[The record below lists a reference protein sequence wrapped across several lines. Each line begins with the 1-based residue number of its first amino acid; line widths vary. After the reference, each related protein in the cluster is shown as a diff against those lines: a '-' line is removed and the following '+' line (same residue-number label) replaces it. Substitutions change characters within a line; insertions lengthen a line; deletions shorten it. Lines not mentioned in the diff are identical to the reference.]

1 MGASVMLRPMSCLII
16 VSGLVVAPISADLAL
31 SDIFSLA
38 ALRGQVGE
46 RQNHGCG
53 PNPLLALVTEMPTW
67 LQHSLSSPGDMMR
80 SIRSDNAALREFLQ
94 FKRVLNRFKDCVK
107 TGDGI
112 RAKKSSLGF
121 SREELTRL
129 GGDELTKFRKGEF
142 ANIAGRQIINP
153 GRMPPNAQKS
163 FQYENLLT

>member
-1 MGASVMLRPMSCLII
+1 MGSVMLRPISCLII

-38 ALRGQVGE
+38 ALRGQVGD

-80 SIRSDNAALREFLQ
+80 SIRSDNTALREFLQ

-121 SREELTRL
+121 AR
-129 GGDELTKFRKGEF
+129 GQM
-142 ANIAGRQIINP
+142 ANMGRVEMVKP
-153 GRMPPNAQKS
+153 GRGEDWQTGNSGMAAVR
-163 FQYENLLT
+163 F

>member
-1 MGASVMLRPMSCLII
+1 MLHPISSLLFA
-16 VSGLVVAPISADLAL
+16 SGLGLAPISADLAL

-80 SIRSDNAALREFLQ
+80 SIRSDNTALREFLQ

-112 RAKKSSLGF
+112 RAKKSSLGLTRLTG
-121 SREELTRL
+121 SGREELTNKLMTSMGR
-129 GGDELTKFRKGEF
+129 GEMV
-142 ANIAGRQIINP
+142 NNGRGEEWPAGN
-153 GRMPPNAQKS
+153 NAG
-163 FQYENLLT
+163 

>member
-1 MGASVMLRPMSCLII
+1 MGSVMLRPISCLII

-46 RQNHGCG
+46 GQNHGCG

-112 RAKKSSLGF
+112 RAKKSSLGL
-121 SREELTRL
+121 SREALTRL
-129 GGDELTKFRKGEF
+129 GGDEMTKFRKGEF
-142 ANIAGRQIINP
+142 SNIAGRQIINS
-153 GRMPPNAQKS
+153 GRMPPTAQKS

>member
-1 MGASVMLRPMSCLII
+1 MGASVMPHPISSLLFL
-16 VSGLVVAPISADLAL
+16 SGLVLAPISADLAL

-80 SIRSDNAALREFLQ
+80 SIRSDNTALREFLQ

-112 RAKKSSLGF
+112 RAKKSSLGIP
-121 SREELTRL
+121 RER
-129 GGDELTKFRKGEF
+129 GGMAD
-142 ANIAGRQIINP
+142 RQQRD
-153 GRMPPNAQKS
+153 GGGS
-163 FQYENLLT
+163 LLNE

>member
-1 MGASVMLRPMSCLII
+1 MGSVMLRPISCLII
-16 VSGLVVAPISADLAL
+16 VSGLVVTPISADLAL

-112 RAKKSSLGF
+112 RAKKSSLGL

-129 GGDELTKFRKGEF
+129 GGDEMTKFRKGEF
-142 ANIAGRQIINP
+142 ANIAGRQIVSP
-153 GRMPPNAQKS
+153 GRMPPTAQKS